1 MRTQARTRTP
11 TRSRSDSTATS
22 HRLLRA
28 AVLTCLAMPFASA
41 AIAQQSGTPTNPRSV
56 ATQAPQ
62 VQSLLLRSV
71 TVTHDIERSLLFY
84 RDILGQEV
92 VEDVLLPTERARA
105 WLDCSPQAE
114 VRHLTLRG
122 VAEYPGGPIAGG
134 RISFIS
140 VREPDGRMP
149 PPAHPNRKG
158 SQGDTILPHRVKGLD
173 QIYARLKA
181 ANFEFLFT
189 PRVSSTGLSRNLMV
203 FDPNGNIVELF
214 ELN

>member
-122 VAEYPGGPIAGG
+122 VAGVCIEDKLFHAPDLTGAGLIAYQANNWKEQKTVSVPLIGLGAGLIIAGIPFLVLAIKN
-134 RISFIS
+134 RSRKVS
-140 VREPDGRMP
+140 VYGEEKG
-149 PPAHPNRKG
+149 HPVR
-158 SQGDTILPHRVKGLD
+158 
-173 QIYARLKA
+173 
-181 ANFEFLFT
+181 
-189 PRVSSTGLSRNLMV
+189 
-203 FDPNGNIVELF
+203 
-214 ELN
+214 